1 MVTAEA
7 KSIIWNLDG
16 TLIDS
21 FGIYIEVLAEI
32 LPQYGRSMPPEQIL
46 IENYHGSLTD
56 TISNVLGGV
65 EPDELESI
73 IQDFLQAQNGHY
85 EIIDHH
91 FYPDALE
98 LAKRAHSKGLF
109 QAIVTNRN
117 HMGRLNA
124 SPLSIVERSVLSG
137 LIDTVVCG
145 DDSEHRKP
153 NPAVVDALRAG
164 GKIIAEETVVIGDQ
178 FVDAE
183 LARNLG
189 TKAILVNRGA
199 TPIAHLDRLGRNW
212 QNDVQIVR
220 SLDEVTVLELF

>member
-1 MVTAEA
+1 MVTVEA
-7 KSIIWNLDG
+7 KSIIWDLDG

-21 FGIYIEVLAEI
+21 FGIYTEVLAEI
-32 LPQYGRSMPPEQIL
+32 LPQYGWPMPPEQTL

-98 LAKRAHSKGLF
+98 FAKRAHSKGLF

-124 SPLSIVERSVLSG
+124 SPLSIVERSVLKD

-145 DDSEHRKP
+145 DDTEHRKP
-153 NPAVVDALRAG
+153 SAAVVDTLLAE
-164 GKIIAEETVVIGDQ
+164 GKIIPEETVVIGDQ
-178 FVDAE
+178 YVDAE

-189 TKAILVNRGA
+189 AKAILVNRG
-199 TPIAHLDRLGRNW
+199 TQPIAHLDRLGKNW

-220 SLDEVTVLELF
+220 SLNEVTVLDLF